1 MSNSNNDFAVDE
13 IDNTKLN
20 EILRN
25 IIKNH
30 PSYTATPRND
40 KALED
45 IIRGYLILQNSCNT
59 FLIYCNVYATIQNE
73 LVDKLS
79 DPLQFN
85 NIRTQILRNAIVLV
99 QMYKYIENGH
109 RYSPSDVRQQD
120 NSNVTINPLHPLEY
134 TGIGCDD
141 FVSNDRRK
149 LNNIRKVQ
157 KLCFIGNKQTNSSIW
172 EKIIEKYFNL
182 LNSIPNEVTDKMN
195 ELKKSVP
202 YMIFDKDL
210 STIKFKYQGREVTSI
225 STYIL
230 SPIMN
235 LSKKRHCIPNW
246 SKDQWIHF
254 LRSYTFMKAVML
266 DDIKQPDL
274 KPTDEEKSLWT
285 QMRRI
290 GGNKQQNT
298 LPIVNNQITKQ
309 KRRIIKTTT
318 KHESDDDDDLFNN
331 NSQSGVKRNLLNNFD
346 EDSDDEYVGGDGKGG
361 DRRGGSEGGGVGGGE
376 DNGGGDGLKLSQLDD
391 GGDDRG
397 GSSGSGDDNKK
408 ESKIVGDNDANKFAG
423 HSNPTTS
430 IPTTSIPTTSIPTT
444 FNPGGG
450 GGDGGDSGGGDDE
463 KETTSSNSGGGGDV
477 GGGGGSDNGGDKGG
491 GGNDDLNNDESKP
504 MDVENYVSLVRD
516 SKISNDEKN
525 LIRGYM
531 QEEFLK
537 KLEDEIKDLESKK
550 DKDATDRKKKYLK
563 VFISERLLTYTSED
577 DRLFHI
583 GRESILS
590 LRPNKWLND
599 EIMNWYFNCTSLSQ
613 LAKDQDSCILS
624 TYYYSR
630 LMDVDN
636 KKEYTFENVKTW
648 KCFRRKNPLEM
659 SKVYI
664 PVNLGNLHWV
674 LVVIDNPSK
683 TITFYDSLMGEEAFN
698 ESTGEITSKPNKNI
712 LVNIMRLLK
721 EYDTSLPDYKYT
733 SVRLLRQ
740 VGGEFMN
747 FCIYLS
753 CYLNSLTV

>member
-1 MSNSNNDFAVDE
+1 MSNSNNNFAVDE

-20 EILRN
+20 EILSK
-25 IIKNH
+25 IINNH
-30 PSYTATPRND
+30 SSYTATTEND

-45 IIRGYLILQNSCNT
+45 IIRGYLILQNSSNT
-59 FLIYCNVYATIQNE
+59 FLIYCNVYAKIQKE

-109 RYSPSDVRQQD
+109 RYSPTDVRQKD
-120 NSNVTINPLHPLEY
+120 NKNVSINPLHPLGY
-134 TGIGCDD
+134 TGNGCDD
-141 FVSNDRRK
+141 FSSNDRRK

-157 KLCFIGNKQTNSSIW
+157 KLCYAGKKQTNLSIR
-172 EKIIEKYFNL
+172 EGIIEKYFNL

-195 ELKKSVP
+195 ELKRSVP

-210 STIKFKYQGREVTSI
+210 STIKFRYQGGETSV
-225 STYIL
+225 STNIL

-235 LSKKRHCIPNW
+235 LSRKRHCIPNW
-246 SKDQWIHF
+246 SKDQWMHF

-266 DDIKQPDL
+266 NDYKQQDYE
-274 KPTDEEKSLWT
+274 PTEEEKSLWI

-290 GGNKQQNT
+290 GGNQQQKT
-298 LPIVNNQITKQ
+298 LPIVNNQITNQ
-309 KRRIIKTTT
+309 KRRIIKTT

-331 NSQSGVKRNLLNNFD
+331 DSQSGVKRNLQNNFN
-346 EDSDDEYVGGDGKGG
+346 EDSDDDGKGG
-361 DRRGGSEGGGVGGGE
+361 DLCGGSEGGRVGGGE
-376 DNGGGDGLKLSQLDD
+376 DNVGGDGMKLSQLDD

-397 GSSGSGDDNKK
+397 GSSGIGDDNKK

-423 HSNPTTS
+423 HFNLTTSNP
-430 IPTTSIPTTSIPTT
+430 ITSIPTTSIPTT

-477 GGGGGSDNGGDKGG
+477 GGGGGGSDNGGDKGG

-504 MDVENYVSLVRD
+504 MDVEEYVSLVCD
-516 SKISNDEKN
+516 SQISNDEKE

-531 QEEFLK
+531 QEELLK
-537 KLEDEIKDLESKK
+537 KLNDEIKDLESKK
-550 DKDATDRKKKYLK
+550 DKDATDSKKKYREE
-563 VFISERLLTYTSED
+563 FIFERLFTYESKD
-577 DRLFHI
+577 NGVFHI
-583 GRESILS
+583 CRESILS

-599 EIMNWYFNCTSLSQ
+599 EIMNWYFNCKSLSK
-613 LAKDQDSCILS
+613 LVEDQDSCILS

-630 LMDVDN
+630 LMDVNN

-648 KCFRRKNPLEM
+648 KCFRIKNPLEM
-659 SKVYI
+659 KKIYI
-664 PVNLGNLHWV
+664 PVNLGNQHWV

-683 TITFYDSLMGEEAFN
+683 TITFYDSLMSEEAFN
-698 ESTGEITSKPNKNI
+698 DNTGEITSKCNRNI
-712 LVNIMRLLK
+712 LDNIMRLLK
-721 EYDTSLPDYKYT
+721 EYDTNLPDYKYT
-733 SVRLLRQ
+733 SVRLPRQ
-740 VGGEFMN
+740 EGGEFIN